1 MDLISE
7 ICEAWGW
14 VGFNPAEVVDE
25 NDFGNLIIR
34 DEDNKYWRLC
44 PEDVYCEI
52 IANNRQELDNLSK
65 DQTFLVDWYMSELVE
80 AAKDSVGLLEEG
92 RKYCLVIP
100 SVLGGTYDTSNIKS
114 VPLVELVRF
123 SGDLGKQI
131 RDLPDGEKIQLKIV
145 D

>member
-1 MDLISE
+1 ML
-7 ICEAWGW
+7 
-14 VGFNPAEVVDE
+14 
-25 NDFGNLIIR
+25 
-34 DEDNKYWRLC
+34 
-44 PEDVYCEI
+44 
-52 IANNRQELDNLSK
+52 
-65 DQTFLVDWYMSELVE
+65 ELVE

-100 SVLGGTYDTSNIKS
+100 GVLGGTYDTSNIRS